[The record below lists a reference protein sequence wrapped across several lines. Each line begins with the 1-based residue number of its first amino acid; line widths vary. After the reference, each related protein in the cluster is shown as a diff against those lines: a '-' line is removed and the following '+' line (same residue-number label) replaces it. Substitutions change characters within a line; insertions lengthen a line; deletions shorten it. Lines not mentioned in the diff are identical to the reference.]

1 MAEERPNLLGLS
13 RDKMKALFSE
23 LGEKPFRAQQI
34 MQWIHQRG
42 ELELNAMTD
51 ISKSLRGQLEQSV
64 DIRLPK
70 IVADYPSDWKFQFK
84 R

>member
-34 MQWIHQRG
+34 MQWLHQRG

-51 ISKSLRGQLEQSV
+51 ISKSLRGQ
-64 DIRLPK
+64 
-70 IVADYPSDWKFQFK
+70 
-84 R
+84 